1 MKLDLVLDN
10 ECLSL
15 VLNLLGE
22 LGRDGMMSCGILDNK
37 TFVALHALV
46 YMRLLYS
53 PLSNVCPF
61 LIFVRTLCVL
71 LGVRRLPS
79 CLPIV
84 CELLEEVRL
93 ELGRLRRKKLARQCA
108 IELRHSWCAGAL
120 TVKVGSSGREDV
132 AEVASLTALDTEEL
146 ASLRTDCA
154 SALTVPANKAAAEMA
169 AVVGKRMAT
178 QLQRIDQRD
187 QMN

>member
-84 CELLEEVRL
+84 CELLEEVGL
-93 ELGRLRRKKLARQCA
+93 ELGRL
-108 IELRHSWCAGAL
+108 
-120 TVKVGSSGREDV
+120 
-132 AEVASLTALDTEEL
+132 
-146 ASLRTDCA
+146 
-154 SALTVPANKAAAEMA
+154 
-169 AVVGKRMAT
+169 
-178 QLQRIDQRD
+178 
-187 QMN
+187 